1 MCDLTEVG
9 TVDPEADR
17 FRRMILH
24 PLPPY
29 AEIHPM
35 GIENAP
41 EPFEGG
47 DGDFPSE
54 VIPPVGRRNRAQTA
68 IASELF
74 NRASEKLDHV
84 RLLL

>member
-1 MCDLTEVG
+1 
-9 TVDPEADR
+9 
-17 FRRMILH
+17 
-24 PLPPY
+24 
-29 AEIHPM
+29 M

-47 DGDFPSE
+47 GGDFPSE
-54 VIPPVGRRNRAQTA
+54 VIPPVGRRNRVQTA